1 MLAYILYTKII
12 YLLISEK
19 YAFVGTKVEAEVH
32 GKRELKLLSVGETY
46 LMNSPNLVIR
56 FFPVQGVDWVGN
68 VTIRC
73 QETGLVAEL
82 CYKGSI
88 IGRSNHRKIRGK
100 IFMSTSSKSI
110 YEISGH
116 WDRYFGTAMYLFT
129 CQIWVLFALYSFI
142 FFVSVNDDYFF

>member
-1 MLAYILYTKII
+1 MLTYNLYVKII

-19 YAFVGTKVEAEVH
+19 YVFVGTKVEAEVQ

-56 FFPVQGVDWVGN
+56 FFPMQGVDWVGN
-68 VTIRC
+68 VTIQC

-88 IGRSNHRKIRGK
+88 FGRSNRKIRGK
-100 IFMSTSSKSI
+100 IFMTTSSKTI

-116 WDRYFGTAMYLFT
+116 WDRYSRTTRHLFT
-129 CQIWVLFALYSFI
+129 CQLRVLFALYSFI
-142 FFVSVNDDYFF
+142 FLSLKMFYFF